1 MREEKT
7 YIRII
12 NAAVFILLEIAAI
25 GMLRHSNS
33 LQNVWISRISHNVM
47 RVLWSR
53 NENLKYYFSLREVN
67 DKLAEENNKLRE
79 KIHYYEEI
87 TDISDQ
93 INTFDGFS
101 TEKDFSYIPASIM
114 KISRN
119 KQHNYFIINKGYE
132 DGVNA
137 QSGIISASGA
147 IGIVDAVE
155 KHYSYCISF
164 MNSSSSISA
173 RLGNKGAAGPL
184 IWDGIRSDGAILKEI
199 PLQAKFEPGD
209 TVWTS
214 GYSSLFPSNIPLG
227 IAGDSRVVNGAVR
240 EIRVN
245 LFQDLSS
252 IRYVSVVINN
262 GRDEIINLEQLE
274 QNLTDED

>member
-33 LQNVWISRISHNVM
+33 LQNIWISRISHNAM

-87 TDISDQ
+87 ADISDQ

-101 TEKDFSYIPASIM
+101 TDKDFSYIPASIM

-147 IGIVDAVE
+147 VGIIDAVE

-173 RLGNKGAAGPL
+173 RLGDKGAAGPL

-214 GYSSLFPSNIPLG
+214 GYSSLFPPNIPLG

-274 QNLTDED
+274 QNLTNED

>member
-184 IWDGIRSDGAILKEI
+184 IWDGIRSNGAILKEI

>member
-1 MREEKT
+1 MQEGKA
-7 YIRII
+7 YIKII

-25 GMLRHSNS
+25 GMLRNASS
-33 LQNVWISRISHNVM
+33 LQSIWISRISHGVM
-47 RVLWSR
+47 RNLWGRS
-53 NENLKYYFSLREVN
+53 ENIKYYFSLKEVN
-67 DKLAEENNKLRE
+67 DNLAEENNYLRE
-79 KIHYYEEI
+79 KIYNYEEI
-87 TDISDQ
+87 TDITAHENELS
-93 INTFDGFS
+93 GMS
-101 TEKDFSYIPASIM
+101 TGKDFSFIPASIM

-132 DGVNA
+132 DGINA
-137 QSGIISASGA
+137 QSGIISVSGA
-147 IGIVDAVE
+147 IGVVDAVE

-173 RLGNKGAAGPL
+173 RLGSEGAVGPL
-184 IWDGIRSDGAILKEI
+184 IWDGVRSDGAILKEI
-199 PLQAKFEPGD
+199 PLQARFEPGD

-214 GYSSLFPSNIPLG
+214 GYSSLFPPDIPLG
-227 IAGDSRVVNGAVR
+227 IAGESKVVNGAVR

-262 GRDEIINLEQLE
+262 GRDEIINLEQFE
-274 QNLTDED
+274 QRQENED